1 MRNHSLRFLLGVFSL
16 VSFAGCDSISQPSID
31 WSSYLAGEYYKT
43 PSELEKEVDNNEV
56 AFERKYKNKII
67 YVSGWVRNIDKD
79 SFQVANRYYFY
90 NDLAG
95 ISVEQVA
102 TIHCSVRE
110 ESRRYIPEL
119 NSREAVVAVGRVDY
133 SGGGVFD
140 TIVLDDCIWGDKNNA
155 DTIGGAKLD
164 IKNSKTFAHY
174 NQILKA
180 EHNKKLMD
188 KRKKEL
194 EHEENV
200 RVYDQSIDREI
211 KLSTN
216 AIQRN
221 PRDGKAY
228 LNRARAKSQAED
240 FQGAL
245 EDSYKALEIDPK
257 NFRRNNGSVWKQIYE
272 IKYHYLN
279 DRKGGCAALE
289 KAILFSWGGVREM
302 NKDSYEENCD

>member
-200 RVYDQSIDREI
+200 RVYDQSINREI
-211 KLSTN
+211 RLSTN
-216 AIQRN
+216 AIQKN
-221 PRDGKAY
+221 PILPR
-228 LNRARAKSQAED
+228 R
-240 FQGAL
+240 FQSLYEEWEQTFVITCKFLTASTYSPHL
-245 EDSYKALEIDPK
+245 IATKECLKPLCSVCCLPFITTNSKYCFSLQ
-257 NFRRNNGSVWKQIYE
+257 GSVSTSK
-272 IKYHYLN
+272 
-279 DRKGGCAALE
+279 
-289 KAILFSWGGVREM
+289 
-302 NKDSYEENCD
+302 